1 MLVLKVALVGAGKM
15 GISHLSIL
23 RAHQL
28 VNVIGVCDQ
37 PGFLLDV
44 LGKYTGLT
52 TFTDY
57 RKMLQSEKPDAVVI
71 ATPTPHHF
79 EMAEAAVRC
88 GVSVFCEKPLT
99 LSYEQSATLERLAK
113 EFGVVTQVGYHNRFI
128 GAFQEV
134 KRLLEQGTLGPISHV
149 MAESYGPV
157 VLREKGK
164 TWRAKRSA
172 GGSCLYDYA
181 AHTIDLLQWYFGN
194 PTMVH
199 GSNLN
204 SIFSADTDDE
214 VYSNLGFAS
223 GTSAHLSVNWSD
235 ESFRKMTTRVSLW
248 GRHGRIIADRQ
259 ECRVYLNESSTPP
272 QNYRKGWNIKYT
284 TELTKPVWFYL
295 RGEEY
300 SAEID
305 HFIGQI
311 AALKE
316 NGEIRPFNDFESA
329 ASVDRTIEMIL
340 DDAAGTTSGH
350 LPHTETSV
358 NGQAIPGGSNL
369 ASTLMTPLKKLLA
382 AGGRR

>member
-1 MLVLKVALVGAGKM
+1 MLKIALVGAGKM

-23 RAHQL
+23 RAHQM
-28 VNVIGVCDQ
+28 VDVAGVCDQ

-44 LGKYTGLT
+44 LGKYTGLS
-52 TFTDY
+52 TFTNY
-57 RKMLQSEKPDAVVI
+57 EEMLRSAELDAVVI

-79 EMAEAAVRC
+79 AMAEAAIRT

-99 LSYEQSATLERLAK
+99 LSYEQSERLHLMAK
-113 EFGVVTQVGYHNRFI
+113 ETGVVTQVGYHNRFI

-134 KRLLEQGTLGPISHV
+134 KCLLDRGVLGPISHA

-181 AHTIDLLQWYFGN
+181 AHTIDLLQWYFGT
-194 PTMVH
+194 PQQVH

-204 SIFSADTDDE
+204 SIFSANTDDE
-214 VYSNLGFAS
+214 VYSNIQFNE

-235 ESFRKMTTRVSLW
+235 ESFRKMTTRISLW
-248 GRHGRIIADRQ
+248 GRHGRVMADRQ
-259 ECRVYLNESSTPP
+259 ECRVYLNESAVPP
-272 QNYRKGWNIKYT
+272 EGYRRGWNVKYT
-284 TELTKPVWFYL
+284 TELTRPVWFYL

-305 HFIGQI
+305 HFIKEV
-311 AALKE
+311 AALKK
-316 NGEIRPFNDFESA
+316 GEQLQYFNDFESA
-329 ASVDRTIEMIL
+329 ANVDRTIEMIL
-340 DDAAGTTSGH
+340 DDVSGH
-350 LPHTETSV
+350 VSRHDAKANQELNRQAAASGSV
-358 NGQAIPGGSNL
+358 RGI
-369 ASTLMTPLKKLLA
+369 TLMSPLRKLISA
-382 AGGRR
+382 KGRR